1 MRVMGCPHETAVWRS
16 ALAGE
21 WAPGLAEH
29 ASSCG
34 ACREVALVTRR
45 LASLGRESPGLDT
58 LPDPRQIWWRA
69 RWLRSSAAEKAARP
83 VRLYQRFAAV
93 GVMLSVVATGFVYGT
108 SVTQWIPVPQGQWT
122 LFGLAMPA
130 ALVTLSAA
138 ALAGLAVLLA
148 LRAVL
153 VEE

>member
-16 ALAGE
+16 ALTGE

-29 ASSCG
+29 VASCKT
-34 ACREVALVTRR
+34 CHEVALVTRG
-45 LASLGRESPGLDT
+45 LASLGRESPALDA
-58 LPDPRQIWWRA
+58 LPDARQIWWRA
-69 RWLRSSAAEKAARP
+69 RWLRSRAAEKAARP

-93 GVMLSVVATGFVYGT
+93 GVMLSAAATGFVYGT
-108 SVTQWIPVPQGQWT
+108 SILRWIPFPQGQWT

-130 ALVTLSAA
+130 ALVTLSAG